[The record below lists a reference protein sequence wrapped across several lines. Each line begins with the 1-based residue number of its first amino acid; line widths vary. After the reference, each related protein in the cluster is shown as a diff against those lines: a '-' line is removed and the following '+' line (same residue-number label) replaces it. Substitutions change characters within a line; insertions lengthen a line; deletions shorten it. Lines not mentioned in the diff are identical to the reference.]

1 MPKVYLSP
9 SGQIHNVGVGDYG
22 TEEARCHKVAELT
35 RAILEKAGVKVSMT
49 PRYWNSTLSD
59 NEWLR
64 RVVARSNSF
73 GADVHV
79 AIHTNAGG
87 RGSDGTD
94 AWYYPGSVKGR
105 KLTEAVYSRVAK
117 VSPGSDGGLHTSPV
131 FYETRYA
138 NASVCYIELAF
149 HTNKAD
155 AASVANHP
163 ERYAEAIASGI
174 LAYFGVKAETPE
186 TQKPSVDL
194 VPESKQSELAQLML
208 TFALKSQTGA
218 DPVPLDGWEGLNVLN
233 PYWGR
238 GKQLL
243 AVRVSSRVLGSQ
255 KKSPK
260 PTRALYEA
268 LRKSP

>member
-9 SGQIHNVGVGDYG
+9 SGQIHNVGVGSYG
-22 TEEARCHKVAELT
+22 TEEARCRKVAELVA
-35 RAILEKAGVKVSMT
+35 AILEKAGVKVSMT

-59 NEWLR
+59 AEWLR

-73 GADVHV
+73 GADAHI
-79 AIHTNAGG
+79 AIHTNAGP
-87 RGSDGTD
+87 RGADGTD

-105 KLTEAVYSRVAK
+105 KLTEAIYSRVAK

-131 FYETRYA
+131 FYETKA
-138 NASVCYIELAF
+138 AKAPVCYIELAF
-149 HTNKAD
+149 HTDKDD

-163 ERYAEAIASGI
+163 EQYAEAIAGGI
-174 LAYFGVKAETPE
+174 LAYFGVKAETPAPE
-186 TQKPSVDL
+186 TPKPSTDL

-208 TFALKSQTGA
+208 TYALKSQAGA
-218 DPVPLDGWEGLNVLN
+218 DPVPLDGWEGISVLN

-243 AVRVSSRVLGSQ
+243 AVRVSSRVLGPQ

-260 PTRALYEA
+260 PTVALYNA
-268 LRKSP
+268 LKG